1 MNIQSN
7 LKNVQNILDR
17 FPKEKTELTT
27 HEVNLGEIQNEIN
40 KVVNTIKSS
49 KKEFEMI
56 AQEVEGAGIDYD
68 TLKQEIETAKKKLK
82 DAKET
87 AAAKLEVLGVR
98 TNKAL
103 IKELSIK
110 IKKMASELGV
120 KPEDVKGYKSLL
132 FNGKENDK
140 NIQELKNIIK
150 SYNV

>member
-1 MNIQSN
+1 MNIQN
-7 LKNVQNILDR
+7 NLDR
-17 FPKEKTELTT
+17 VLDKFPKDKTELAS
-27 HEVNLGEIQNEIN
+27 HEVKLGQIQTEIN
-40 KVVNTIKSS
+40 QVIGNIKSS

-56 AQEVEGAGIDYD
+56 AQEVESAGLDYD
-68 TLKQEIETAKKKLK
+68 VLKKEIETAKEKLK
-82 DAKET
+82 DAKGT
-87 AAAKLEVLGVR
+87 AAAKVEVLGVR

-103 IKELSIK
+103 IKELSTK

-132 FNGKENDK
+132 FNAKENDK